1 MMEKTK
7 GEKLFDALMYLVGIG
22 SFILAVFIASL
33 VLFNNLILS
42 YLFSAISAIYV
53 VLLEVRI
60 IILEKKLERKNGRTR
75 D

>member
-7 GEKLFDALMYLVGIG
+7 GEKFFDALMYFVGIG